1 MPAQQGMVR
10 LKPNKLLLFL
20 AVLGP
25 GIITAFVDNDAG
37 GITTYSVA
45 GASYGYSI
53 LWTLIPITVLLFIVQ
68 EMAAR
73 MGTVTGKGLSDLI
86 RESFGLKLTFFIM
99 IGLIIANF
107 ATITAEF
114 AGIAA
119 AAELFGLSKYI
130 AVPASA
136 LLVYL
141 LIVKIDYGRLEKVFF
156 VICLFYIAYI
166 ISGFMAGPDWAI
178 VGKELVSPSFSFD
191 SSYLIIIIG
200 VIGTTITPWMQFY
213 LQSSI
218 VEKGVKVEDYKYSRI
233 EVLLGAFVTDIISFF
248 IIIACAATLFA
259 NGVKVETASEA
270 AQALAPFAGSLAESL
285 FALGLL
291 MASLF
296 GAFVIPLATAYYLCE
311 AFGWES
317 GVNKKMAQAPHFY
330 TLLLF
335 LIIAGSLVVLIP
347 GLSLV
352 TLMLTAEVINGI
364 ILPVILIAMLRIINN
379 KRIMGRYVNGRAY
392 NIFCWTSIAILIALT
407 LVLVI
412 STLF

>member
-1 MPAQQGMVR
+1 VR
-10 LKPNKLLLFL
+10 PNKLLLFL

-53 LWTLIPITVLLFIVQ
+53 LWTLIPITILLFIVQ

-73 MGTVTGKGLSDLI
+73 MGAVTGKGLSDLI
-86 RESFGLKLTFFIM
+86 RENFGLKLTFFIM
-99 IGLIIANF
+99 IGLIIANY
-107 ATITAEF
+107 ATIISEF

-119 AAELFGLSKYI
+119 AAEIFGVSRYI
-130 AVPASA
+130 AVPVAA
-136 LLVYL
+136 MLVYF
-141 LIVKIDYGRLEKVFF
+141 IIAKIDYGKLEKVFL

-166 ISGFMAGPDWAI
+166 ISGVMAKPDWGM
-178 VGKELVSPSFSFD
+178 VGKELITPSFRFD
-191 SSYLIIIIG
+191 TSYLLVIIG

-218 VEKGVKVEDYKYSRI
+218 VEKGVKVENYRYSRF

-248 IIIACAATLFA
+248 IIVACGATLYA
-259 NGVKVETASEA
+259 NSIKIESASEA
-270 AQALAPFAGSLAESL
+270 AQALAPFAGNLAESL

-317 GVNKKMAQAPHFY
+317 GVNKKMSQAPHFY
-330 TLLLF
+330 TVLLF
-335 LIIAGSLVVLIP
+335 LIIAGALVVLIP
-347 GLSLV
+347 HISLITV
-352 TLMLTAEVINGI
+352 MLASQVINGI
-364 ILPVILIAMLRIINN
+364 ILPVILIAMLRIVNN
-379 KRIMGRYVNGRAY
+379 KRIMGKYVNSRAY
-392 NIFCWTSIAILIALT
+392 NWFCWGSIAVLIMLT
-407 LVLVI
+407 LVMVV
-412 STLF
+412 STFI